1 MSRAEAARRSGL
13 SKPTVSQAL
22 LGLEDAGLVHQAGR
36 SRGPK
41 GPGAVVYELNPESGW
56 VVGIDVGSHW
66 VRAAL
71 ADITGTVRARRD
83 ERTHRSAAATVAQIR
98 GLADGLAGERGL
110 DWSRITHATV
120 GLPGVLDPS
129 GTRLAL
135 SPNLPGGK
143 HGLVEA
149 IRTEL
154 GGNVSFENDVNLAAL
169 GESARGV
176 GQGVSNFVFLWV
188 GTGIGLGIVVDGQLY
203 RGAAGAAG
211 EIAYLPVG
219 PGDPHDPA
227 YRRRGQL
234 EETAAAAAVT
244 RIAREHGLRS
254 PSAKNVFA
262 AARRGDPAA
271 AAVVEADRGPDRA
284 RDRRG
289 GAGARSRA
297 RDPGRRHRRQ
307 WRGPAVRADR
317 AGASPA
323 LAVSATAGGLGAGRR
338 GRPARRRCDRAR
350 GGAGDVVRPRS
361 RHTTEGGCGMRGR
374 RQLFGAARCAG
385 AGAGRRLRRER
396 VERVELRR
404 ELRLAHAGHAH
415 RLAPVRRRGGKA
427 IRRCARGVQQAVP
440 VDPPQP
446 RPPAQP
452 HQRHVRPQPDR
463 GHQGRERAGRRHR
476 LHARLRRPVLLE
488 RALGRPDPVH
498 AEGPHLDRPVRT
510 RRRSATPTSAASS
523 ARCRR

>member
-1 MSRAEAARRSGL
+1 MKAAPQFAAGTPSLLRAINERSLLELIRREGAMSRAEAARRSGL

-36 SRGPK
+36 LQGPK

-71 ADITGTVRARRD
+71 ADISGTVRARRD

-98 GLADGLAGERGL
+98 SLADSLAGERGL
-110 DWSRITHATV
+110 DWSGITHATV

-143 HGLVEA
+143 PGLVEA

-169 GESARGV
+169 GEHSRGV
-176 GQGVSNFVFLWV
+176 GQDVSNFVFLWV
-188 GTGIGLGIVVDGQLY
+188 GTGIGLGIIVDGRLY

-234 EETAAAAAVT
+234 EETAAAAAVA
-244 RIAREHGLRS
+244 RIARDHGMKS

-271 AAVVEADRGPDRA
+271 ADVVDLIAARIALAIAAVVPVLDPALVILGGGIAGNGGDLLCGPIEREL
-284 RDRRG
+284 
-289 GAGARSRA
+289 
-297 RDPGRRHRRQ
+297 HRL
-307 WRGPAVRADR
+307 
-317 AGASPA
+317 SPFRPR
-323 LAVSATAGGLGAGRR
+323 LAVSALGDEVVLHGAVATALA
-338 GRPARRRCDRAR
+338 AAQETVFDR
-350 GGAGDVVRPRS
+350 VRD
-361 RHTTEGGCGMRGR
+361 T
-374 RQLFGAARCAG
+374 
-385 AGAGRRLRRER
+385 
-396 VERVELRR
+396 
-404 ELRLAHAGHAH
+404 
-415 RLAPVRRRGGKA
+415 
-427 IRRCARGVQQAVP
+427 
-440 VDPPQP
+440 QP
-446 RPPAQP
+446 R
-452 HQRHVRPQPDR
+452 
-463 GHQGRERAGRRHR
+463 
-476 LHARLRRPVLLE
+476 
-488 RALGRPDPVH
+488 
-498 AEGPHLDRPVRT
+498 EGVG
-510 RRRSATPTSAASS
+510 
-523 ARCRR
+523 

>member
-1 MSRAEAARRSGL
+1 MRAAPEFAAGTPSLLRAINERSLLELIRREGAMSRAEAARRSGL

-22 LGLEDAGLVHQAGR
+22 VGLEDAGLVQQAGR

-71 ADITGTVRARRD
+71 ADISGTVRARRD

-98 GLADGLAGERGL
+98 SLADGLAGEHGL

-143 HGLVEA
+143 PGLVEA
-149 IRTEL
+149 IRAEL
-154 GGNVSFENDVNLAAL
+154 GENVSFENDVNLAAL
-169 GESARGV
+169 GEHAHGV
-176 GQGVSNFVFLWV
+176 GRDVSNFVFLWV
-188 GTGIGLGIVVDGQLY
+188 GTGIGLGIIVDGRLY

-234 EETAAAAAVT
+234 EETASAAAVT
-244 RIAREHGLRS
+244 RIARDHGMKS

-271 AAVVEADRGPDRA
+271 ADVVGVVAGRIALAIAAVVPVLDPALVVLGGGIAGNGGDLLRA
-284 RDRRG
+284 PIEREL
-289 GAGARSRA
+289 
-297 RDPGRRHRRQ
+297 HRL
-307 WRGPAVRADR
+307 
-317 AGASPA
+317 SPFRPR
-323 LAVSATAGGLGAGRR
+323 LAVSALGDEVVLHGAVATALA
-338 GRPARRRCDRAR
+338 AAQETLFDR
-350 GGAGDVVRPRS
+350 VRD
-361 RHTTEGGCGMRGR
+361 T
-374 RQLFGAARCAG
+374 
-385 AGAGRRLRRER
+385 
-396 VERVELRR
+396 
-404 ELRLAHAGHAH
+404 
-415 RLAPVRRRGGKA
+415 
-427 IRRCARGVQQAVP
+427 
-440 VDPPQP
+440 QP
-446 RPPAQP
+446 R
-452 HQRHVRPQPDR
+452 
-463 GHQGRERAGRRHR
+463 
-476 LHARLRRPVLLE
+476 
-488 RALGRPDPVH
+488 
-498 AEGPHLDRPVRT
+498 EGVG
-510 RRRSATPTSAASS
+510 
-523 ARCRR
+523 

>member
-1 MSRAEAARRSGL
+1 MRAAPEFAAGTPSLLRAINERSLLELLRRQGAMSRAEAARRSGL

-143 HGLVEA
+143 PGLVEA

-169 GESARGV
+169 GERARGV

-203 RGAAGAAG
+203 RGTAGAAG

-219 PGDPHDPA
+219 PGDPHSPA

-244 RIAREHGLRS
+244 RIARER
-254 PSAKNVFA
+254 A
-262 AARRGDPAA
+262 ALALGEERVCGRPPGRARRRRGGRGH
-271 AAVVEADRGPDRA
+271 RGPDRA
-284 RDRRG
+284 RHRRG
-289 GAGARSRA
+289 GAGARSGA
-297 RDPGRRHRRQ
+297 RDPRRGHRRQ
-307 WRGPAVRADR
+307 WRGPAVRSDR

-361 RHTTEGGCGMRGR
+361 RHTIEGGCGMRAR
-374 RQLFGAARCAG
+374 RQLFGAAA
-385 AGAGRRLRRER
+385 AL
-396 VERVELRR
+396 V
-404 ELRLAHAGHAH
+404 LA
-415 RLAPVRRRGGKA
+415 LAAACGGSGSSGSSSGGSSSSHTPVTLTVWHQFA
-427 IRRCARGVQQAVP
+427 IG
-440 VDPPQP
+440 
-446 RPPAQP
+446 
-452 HQRHVRPQPDR
+452 
-463 GHQGRERAGRRHR
+463 
-476 LHARLRRPVLLE
+476 
-488 RALGRPDPVH
+488 
-498 AEGPHLDRPVRT
+498 
-510 RRRSATPTSAASS
+510 
-523 ARCRR
+523 

>member
-1 MSRAEAARRSGL
+1 MRAAPEFAAGTPSLLRAINERSLLELIRREGAMSRAEAARRSGL

-71 ADITGTVRARRD
+71 ADISGTVRARRD

-98 GLADGLAGERGL
+98 SLADGLAGERGL

-143 HGLVEA
+143 PGLVEA
-149 IRTEL
+149 IRAEL
-154 GGNVSFENDVNLAAL
+154 GENVSFENDVNLAAL
-169 GESARGV
+169 GEHARGV
-176 GQGVSNFVFLWV
+176 GRDVSNFVFLWV
-188 GTGIGLGIVVDGQLY
+188 GTGIGLGIIVDGRLY

-234 EETAAAAAVT
+234 EETASAAAVT
-244 RIAREHGLRS
+244 RIARDHGMKS

-271 AAVVEADRGPDRA
+271 ADVVGVVAGRIALAIAAVVPVLDPALVVLGGGIAGNGGDLLRA
-284 RDRRG
+284 PIEREL
-289 GAGARSRA
+289 
-297 RDPGRRHRRQ
+297 HRL
-307 WRGPAVRADR
+307 
-317 AGASPA
+317 SPFRPR
-323 LAVSATAGGLGAGRR
+323 LAVSALGDEVVLHGAVATALA
-338 GRPARRRCDRAR
+338 AAQETLFDR
-350 GGAGDVVRPRS
+350 VRD
-361 RHTTEGGCGMRGR
+361 T
-374 RQLFGAARCAG
+374 
-385 AGAGRRLRRER
+385 
-396 VERVELRR
+396 
-404 ELRLAHAGHAH
+404 
-415 RLAPVRRRGGKA
+415 
-427 IRRCARGVQQAVP
+427 
-440 VDPPQP
+440 QP
-446 RPPAQP
+446 R
-452 HQRHVRPQPDR
+452 
-463 GHQGRERAGRRHR
+463 
-476 LHARLRRPVLLE
+476 
-488 RALGRPDPVH
+488 
-498 AEGPHLDRPVRT
+498 EGVG
-510 RRRSATPTSAASS
+510 
-523 ARCRR
+523 